1 MMTIT
6 KEAMTITRNGL
17 TTAYLPSKNPGEIR
31 LCTGGYAVAIIQGAV
46 QEIIAINET
55 LPCWAILI
63 DTGGSGFNCIYADR
77 IIRGER

>member
-1 MMTIT
+1 MITIT
-6 KEAMTITRNGL
+6 KEATIITQDGL
-17 TTAYLPSKNPGEIR
+17 TTAYLPTTNPGEIR
-31 LCTGGYAVAIIQGAV
+31 LCNGRVVVILQGTV
-46 QEIIAINET
+46 HEIIAINAP